1 MTFNRPFLVF
11 IILIF
16 ASATLYPCTS
26 YLVTPGA
33 SFDGS
38 SMISYA
44 ADSHIRYG
52 ELYYFEGGAKPEGS
66 YFEMYC
72 RGTHKPLAKIPHPPF
87 TYSVVGFINE
97 KQVAIGETTFGGRP
111 ELRDT
116 TGLMDYGGLMFLALQ
131 RAATAREAIMVI
143 GKLVEEYGYYSSGES
158 FSISDPYEVWI
169 MEIVGKGTDLQYDKK
184 NKKYVNSN
192 KGAVW
197 VAVKIPDGYISA
209 HANHA
214 RIMNFPLEDGV
225 SSISSKSWDKIELP
239 DVGVIYAHDV
249 ITFAR
254 KMGYFNGDDKD
265 FSFSDVY
272 APIDFGAARFCEAR
286 VWSMFR
292 KVNSS
297 MDIYENYAMG
307 YDLSNRMPLYIKPE
321 RKLSVKDLI
330 EFKRDYLQGT
340 KYDMTQDIGAGTWG
354 LPYRWR
360 PLTWEVDGKTYIH
373 ERVTVTQQTAF
384 SFITQSR
391 RNYPDHIGG
400 IIWFGVDDANSTV
413 YVPMYAGIRRAP
425 EAYAEGNGSIL
436 EYSESSAFWTFN
448 KVSNFAYL
456 RYNLMLPDIKKVQS
470 ELQEQFIAYVPAIDK
485 AAADLYQKDPEKGR
499 DFITDFSVKM
509 GNYTVERWEELF
521 RFLMV
526 KFLDGNIK
534 KEENG
539 QFLTRK
545 YGKYPIVIHPE
556 YPEWWLKLIVETTG
570 DKLLYQNDNKE

>member
-1 MTFNRPFLVF
+1 
-11 IILIF
+11 
-16 ASATLYPCTS
+16 
-26 YLVTPGA
+26 
-33 SFDGS
+33 
-38 SMISYA
+38 
-44 ADSHIRYG
+44 
-52 ELYYFEGGAKPEGS
+52 
-66 YFEMYC
+66 
-72 RGTHKPLAKIPHPPF
+72 
-87 TYSVVGFINE
+87 
-97 KQVAIGETTFGGRP
+97 
-111 ELRDT
+111 
-116 TGLMDYGGLMFLALQ
+116 LMFLALQ

-340 KYDMTQDIGAGTWG
+340 KYDMTQDIGAGPWG

>member
-1 MTFNRPFLVF
+1 MKFTHLLSTTLLLVLLPIVTF
-11 IILIF
+11 
-16 ASATLYPCTS
+16 ACTS

-33 SFDGS
+33 SVDGS

-52 ELYYFEGGAKPEGS
+52 ELYYHEGGPMPEGS
-66 YFEMYC
+66 FYQMYC
-72 RGTHKPLAKIPHPPF
+72 RSTHKPLVKVPHPPT

-97 KQVAIGETTFGGRP
+97 KQVAMGETTYGGRS

-131 RAATAREAIMVI
+131 RSATAREAIMVI
-143 GKLVEEYGYYSSGES
+143 GQLVEEYGYYSDGES
-158 FSISDPYEVWI
+158 FSIADKNEVWI
-169 MEIVGKGTDLQYDKK
+169 MEIIGKGTDWQFDKK
-184 NKKYVNSN
+184 SKQYFNAD

-197 VAVKIPDGYISA
+197 VAVRIPDGYISA

-225 SSISSKSWDKIELP
+225 TSISSKNWDNLNKP
-239 DVGVIYAHDV
+239 NVGVIYAHDV

-254 KMGYFNGDDKD
+254 KKGYFDGADAD

-272 APIDFGAARFCEAR
+272 APVDFGAARFCEAR

-292 KVNSS
+292 KVNSE
-297 MDIYENYAMG
+297 MDVFEDYAMG
-307 YDLSNRMPLYIKPE
+307 QNLENRMPLYIKPE
-321 RKLSVKDLI
+321 RKLSVQDLMD
-330 EFKRDYLQGT
+330 FKRDYLQGT
-340 KYDMTQDIGAGTWG
+340 EYDMSQDIGAGPWG
-354 LPYRWR
+354 APYRWR
-360 PLTWEVDGKTYIH
+360 PLTWKLDGKTYFH
-373 ERVTVTQQTAF
+373 ERTTATQQTAF

-391 RNYPDHIGG
+391 SYLPDPVGG

-413 YVPMYAGIRRAP
+413 YVPMYAGIRHAP
-425 EAYAEGNGSIL
+425 ETYAEGNGSIL
-436 EYSESSAFWTFN
+436 EYSDNSAFWTFN

-456 RYNLMLPDIKKVQS
+456 RYSLMLPDIRKVQS
-470 ELQEQFIAYVPAIDK
+470 ELEKRFMDFVPAVDK
-485 AAADLYQKDPEKGR
+485 AATELYNKNPELAR
-499 DFITDFSVKM
+499 DFLTDFSVKM

-526 KFLDGNIK
+526 KFMDGNIK

-539 QFLTRK
+539 EFLTNK
-545 YGKYPIVIHPE
+545 YGRYPIVIHPE
-556 YPEWWLKLIVETTG
+556 YPEWWLRLIVETTG
-570 DKLLYQNDNKE
+570 DKFRYIEKN